1 MRSKRWV
8 AVAMSMMM
16 AVAVVVPMHVRAEE
30 PTVKVSGTP
39 GIEVDTKI
47 QDPYQFTYQ
56 GTKSIKFVIKNGGD
70 VDLTNVKINP
80 VVDNATNP
88 WRFENASPSESYEKT
103 IPKMEKN
110 ASAEV
115 TYDLRAKADAPGGWY
130 AAEFTI
136 TSAEGLNVKHTIYTI
151 TTEKPTEQPAPQP
164 TPTPTPTLEEPS
176 IQPEQPTGDAGGA
189 DGGGFSNAQPTA
201 TNGAVGVPRVIVTGF
216 STDPGTVTAGSN
228 FKLIIHLQNT
238 SKATAVSNMLFDLQ
252 APNEGADANT
262 AAPSFLPASGSSS
275 IYLDKIPAGGTKD
288 VAIDLNCRADLVQKP
303 YSIAMTMKYEDSN
316 KTQFEG
322 ASSLSIPVKQAA
334 RFEFSDFEIN
344 PDTLAVGEE
353 GNVTCSLYNL
363 GRTKLHNVKAKFTG
377 NGISSKDVFV
387 GNVESG
393 ASASIDGMI
402 TGEKKTPEDNIIK
415 MTVTYEDEAGTL
427 ATTEKTFKLGVTEQM
442 AADAGVMPIDAPKE
456 KKLPVI
462 PMVIAVVVL
471 AGIVIGIVWY
481 KKKKKKALDDAEGEL
496 TDEIDRP
503 SEDE

>member
-1 MRSKRWV
+1 
-8 AVAMSMMM
+8 
-16 AVAVVVPMHVRAEE
+16 
-30 PTVKVSGTP
+30 
-39 GIEVDTKI
+39 
-47 QDPYQFTYQ
+47 
-56 GTKSIKFVIKNGGD
+56 
-70 VDLTNVKINP
+70 
-80 VVDNATNP
+80 
-88 WRFENASPSESYEKT
+88 
-103 IPKMEKN
+103 
-110 ASAEV
+110 
-115 TYDLRAKADAPGGWY
+115 
-130 AAEFTI
+130 
-136 TSAEGLNVKHTIYTI
+136 
-151 TTEKPTEQPAPQP
+151 
-164 TPTPTPTLEEPS
+164 
-176 IQPEQPTGDAGGA
+176 
-189 DGGGFSNAQPTA
+189 
-201 TNGAVGVPRVIVTGF
+201 
-216 STDPGTVTAGSN
+216 
-228 FKLIIHLQNT
+228 
-238 SKATAVSNMLFDLQ
+238 
-252 APNEGADANT
+252 
-262 AAPSFLPASGSSS
+262 
-275 IYLDKIPAGGTKD
+275 
-288 VAIDLNCRADLVQKP
+288 
-303 YSIAMTMKYEDSN
+303 KYEDSN